1 VKNVEH
7 VIGDNGGAR
16 SILEK
21 DYAAVI
27 RRKLD
32 DVYRNSGS
40 VAGGKGEK
48 AQQENFIVSLAVF
61 SREHDL
67 MSSVDFIE
75 RP

>member
-1 VKNVEH
+1 

-32 DVYRNSGS
+32 DVYRNTGS
-40 VAGGKGEK
+40 AAGGKGEK
-48 AQQENFIVSLAVF
+48 AQQENFIVSSCSLF
-61 SREHDL
+61 
-67 MSSVDFIE
+67 
-75 RP
+75 